1 LNAKNRVKLF
11 HKGERKF
18 TKEFDAVHYAKSIRN
33 LNTLVAS
40 MLDDNEKFMVKY
52 QKSNLITLEGSNT
65 ESSVGSDEDEIP
77 KLYSKMN
84 RKTKHKIKIDEFM
97 VKANS

>member
-52 QKSNLITLEGSNT
+52 QKSNLITLESSDSSN
-65 ESSVGSDEDEIP
+65 GSDEDDIP

-84 RKTKHKIKIDEFM
+84 
-97 VKANS
+97 